1 MTTKKNSGEKLL
13 LFVLAGLVV
22 LLCAACGSKQTRGEP
37 PLVRLNELSHQD
49 NSLSLQLSIRN
60 INDFPM
66 EVLEIDF
73 TMLVNDNDFIV
84 HNGPVNINVGANST
98 ENWTLEAAES
108 SSNHDHLNQLEN
120 DEIKSLPYVMKG
132 SIKSLKDSN
141 LRFEYEGHIYP
152 LPGRPGYF
160 R

>member
-1 MTTKKNSGEKLL
+1 MTTKKYSGEKLL
-13 LFVLAGLVV
+13 LFVLAVLVV
-22 LLCAACGSKQTRGEP
+22 LFCAACGSKQTRGEP
-37 PLVRLNELSHQD
+37 PMVRMNELSHQD
-49 NSLSLQLSIRN
+49 NTLSLQLSIRN

-84 HNGPVNINVGANST
+84 YSGPANINVGANST
-98 ENWTLEAAES
+98 ENWTLEAEES
-108 SSNHDHLNQLEN
+108 SSNRDHLNQLEN
-120 DEIKSLPYVMKG
+120 GEINSLPYVMKG
-132 SIKSLKDSN
+132 SIKSAKDSN